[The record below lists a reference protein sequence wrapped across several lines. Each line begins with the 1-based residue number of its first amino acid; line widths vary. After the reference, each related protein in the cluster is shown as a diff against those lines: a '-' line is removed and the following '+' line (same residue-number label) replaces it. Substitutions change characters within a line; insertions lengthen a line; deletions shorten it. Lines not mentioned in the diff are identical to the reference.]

1 MPLRH
6 PGSIGAER
14 RPGISRRNR
23 IRPRAPEP
31 NEDRGCRTR
40 TGALRP
46 RRRGASSAPMDNST
60 PMDEPRPTLSSDEHR
75 DALAARLFGSLVATM
90 DLAADYLG
98 DRLSLHRVLSDGG
111 TLIADDTSA
120 R

>member
-1 MPLRH
+1 RH

-14 RPGISRRNR
+14 RPGTNRRNR

-31 NEDRGCRTR
+31 NEDRDCRTR

-46 RRRGASSAPMDNST
+46 RRRGGSSAQMDDPT
-60 PMDEPRPTLSSDEHR
+60 PRAEPRPTLSSDEHR

-90 DLAADYLG
+90 DLAAVYLG
-98 DRLSLHRVLSDGG
+98 DRLCLY
-111 TLIADDTSA
+111 SA
-120 R
+120 LAHGEAE